1 MIYDIAN
8 LKVEI
13 KNEKGRTKKQAIPYL
28 ATDKSV
34 NLFERQ
40 TVMTKAELESR
51 VEINYEN
58 YSKTINIEAKTM
70 IDMAGKQFIPSVIKY
85 TTSLADS
92 ITKVQTACPDAD
104 VSVQTELLKKTST
117 LLASAQKALA
127 TLEKAVDEADTRKR
141 ARNRLCSSAR
151 LYLLIWRHS
160 VLRSMSWR

>member
-1 MIYDIAN
+1 
-8 LKVEI
+8 
-13 KNEKGRTKKQAIPYL
+13 
-28 ATDKSV
+28 
-34 NLFERQ
+34 
-40 TVMTKAELESR
+40 MTKAELESR

-127 TLEKAVDEADTRKR
+127 TLEKAVEEEGKEQALFFREVVFADMETLRAPIDELEMIVDKT
-141 ARNRLCSSAR
+141 
-151 LYLLIWRHS
+151 YWPVPTYGDLLFE
-160 VLRSMSWR
+160 V

>member
-1 MIYDIAN
+1 
-8 LKVEI
+8 
-13 KNEKGRTKKQAIPYL
+13 
-28 ATDKSV
+28 
-34 NLFERQ
+34 
-40 TVMTKAELESR
+40 MTKAELESR

-127 TLEKAVDEADTRKR
+127 TVDEADTKEEGKEQALFFREVVFADMETLR
-141 ARNRLCSSAR
+141 APIDELEMIVDKT
-151 LYLLIWRHS
+151 YWPVPTYGDLLFE
-160 VLRSMSWR
+160 V